1 MEINPDV
8 VRWSAPERERAGRPL
23 LVLMHGY
30 LSHEGDLFG
39 LSPLMPLGP
48 VIASLRAPLALETGF
63 AWFPISDD
71 ATAPGESGTEKSSTA
86 QSGTGK
92 SDTGQSDT
100 AQSDT
105 GQFEAANDSARA
117 VLSWLDTVQATSVG
131 LLGFSQ
137 GGAMALQLL
146 RHAPER
152 FAYAVQLSGFALPGE
167 LEGDRVL
174 SERKPPVFWG
184 RGTLDEVIPVRAI
197 EFTEAWLPQH
207 ATLTTNIYEDVAHA
221 ISERELSDAGR
232 FIREHLG

>member
-1 MEINPDV
+1 MEINPDA

-48 VIASLRAPLALETGF
+48 VIASLRAPIALETGF
-63 AWFPISDD
+63 AWFPIPDH
-71 ATAPGESGTEKSSTA
+71 ATAPE
-86 QSGTGK
+86 
-92 SDTGQSDT
+92 
-100 AQSDT
+100 
-105 GQFEAANDSARA
+105 QFEAANESARA
-117 VLSWLDTVQATSVG
+117 VLSWLDTVQSTSVG

-152 FAYAVQLSGFALPGE
+152 FACAVQLSGFALPGE
-167 LEGDRVL
+167 LEGDKAL
-174 SERKPPVFWG
+174 ATRKPPVFWG

-197 EFTEAWLPQH
+197 EFTDAWLPQH
-207 ATLTTNIYEDVAHA
+207 ASLTSNIYEDVAHA
-221 ISERELSDAGR
+221 ISERELSDAGG
-232 FIREHLG
+232 FIRAHLG

>member
-1 MEINPDV
+1 MEINPDA

-48 VIASLRAPLALETGF
+48 VIASLRAPITLETGF
-63 AWFPISDD
+63 AWFPIPDNAGS
-71 ATAPGESGTEKSSTA
+71 AE
-86 QSGTGK
+86 
-92 SDTGQSDT
+92 
-100 AQSDT
+100 
-105 GQFEAANDSARA
+105 QFEAASESARA

-137 GGAMALQLL
+137 GGAMALHLL
-146 RHAPER
+146 RHAPDR
-152 FAYAVQLSGFALPGE
+152 FSYAVQLSGFALPGE
-167 LEGDRVL
+167 LDGDEAL
-174 SERKPPVFWG
+174 AARKPPVFWG

-197 EFTEAWLPQH
+197 EFTDAWLPQH
-207 ATLTTNIYEDVAHA
+207 ASLTANIYEDVAHA

-232 FIREHLG
+232 FIREHLA

>member
-1 MEINPDV
+1 MEINPDA

-48 VIASLRAPLALETGF
+48 VIASVRAPITLDTGF
-63 AWFPISDD
+63 AWFPTPDN
-71 ATAPGESGTEKSSTA
+71 ATAAE
-86 QSGTGK
+86 
-92 SDTGQSDT
+92 
-100 AQSDT
+100 
-105 GQFEAANDSARA
+105 QFEAANESARA
-117 VLSWLDTVQATSVG
+117 VLSWLDTVEATSVG

-146 RHAPER
+146 RHAPDR
-152 FAYAVQLSGFALPGE
+152 FAYAVQLSGFTLPGD
-167 LEGDRVL
+167 LDGDEAL
-174 SERKPPVFWG
+174 AARKPPVFWG

-197 EFTEAWLPQH
+197 EFTNAWLPQH
-207 ATLTTNIYEDVAHA
+207 TSLTANIYEDVAHA

-232 FIREHLG
+232 FIREHLA

>member
-1 MEINPDV
+1 MEINPDA

-48 VIASLRAPLALETGF
+48 VIASLRAPITLETGF
-63 AWFPISDD
+63 AWFPIPQN
-71 ATAPGESGTEKSSTA
+71 ATSPE
-86 QSGTGK
+86 
-92 SDTGQSDT
+92 
-100 AQSDT
+100 
-105 GQFEAANDSARA
+105 QFEAANESARA
-117 VLSWLDTVQATSVG
+117 VLSWLDTVEATSVG

-152 FAYAVQLSGFALPGE
+152 FSYAVQLSGFALPGE
-167 LEGDRVL
+167 LDGDEALAARQ
-174 SERKPPVFWG
+174 PPVFWG

-197 EFTEAWLPQH
+197 EFTNAWLPRH
-207 ATLTTNIYEDVAHA
+207 ASLTANIYEDVAHA

-232 FIREHLG
+232 FIRGHLD

>member
-1 MEINPDV
+1 MEINPDA

-48 VIASLRAPLALETGF
+48 VIASVRAPITLETGF
-63 AWFPISDD
+63 AWFPTPDN
-71 ATAPGESGTEKSSTA
+71 ATAAE
-86 QSGTGK
+86 
-92 SDTGQSDT
+92 
-100 AQSDT
+100 
-105 GQFEAANDSARA
+105 QFDAANESARA

-146 RHAPER
+146 RHAPDR
-152 FAYAVQLSGFALPGE
+152 FAYAVQLSGFTLPGE
-167 LEGDRVL
+167 LDGDEAL
-174 SERKPPVFWG
+174 AARKPPVFWG

-197 EFTEAWLPQH
+197 EFTNAWLPQH
-207 ATLTTNIYEDVAHA
+207 TSLTANIYEDVAHA

-232 FIREHLG
+232 FIREHLA